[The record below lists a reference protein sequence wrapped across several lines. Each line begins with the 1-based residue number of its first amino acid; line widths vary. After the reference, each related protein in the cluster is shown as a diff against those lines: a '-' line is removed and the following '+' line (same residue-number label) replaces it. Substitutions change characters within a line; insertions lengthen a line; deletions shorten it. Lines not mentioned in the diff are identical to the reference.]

1 LSLPDTTTRSPLD
14 IEAALLIASCLK
26 EVMVN
31 QLVSPSTQIFLVLS
45 KRRLDEANLNEV
57 IGKPS

>member
-1 LSLPDTTTRSPLD
+1 LE
-14 IEAALLIASCLK
+14 IEAALFMASCLK

-31 QLVSPSTQIFLVLS
+31 QFVSPSTQILLVLS

>member
-1 LSLPDTTTRSPLD
+1 LE
-14 IEAALLIASCLK
+14 IEAALLMASCLN